1 MQERSCSGILITT
14 GVLSECHNLLKRG
27 LFIKSKMEI
36 VLKLVKKNQLLVVTG
51 KLSKMYKM
59 TKCLLIKK
67 ILQVYQER
75 MLLEIMK

>member
-1 MQERSCSGILITT
+1 
-14 GVLSECHNLLKRG
+14 
-27 LFIKSKMEI
+27 MEI

-59 TKCLLIKK
+59 TMCLLIKK